1 MRGLASG
8 SLQAVVIYCLGG
20 LSLFCFTVTIGVPHK
35 QYSLKGQVWRT
46 CRNRNW
52 WFEGTGWNWKL
63 KVSHFCSLL
72 LKVAQSPSWE
82 GLAYAYGCNQGTIC
96 ILLLRIWI
104 VKCSQVRRQ
113 WSWSQARSW
122 AGRWLTLQCGNFC
135 SNSTYIVG
143 ECKFQQQEGPDTR
156 HLKTTWYLILLCLK
170 ANITLNVG
178 TKFRLLGWD
187 VVKQN

>member
-1 MRGLASG
+1 MENLSEQKLIIWRNGL
-8 SLQAVVIYCLGG
+8 
-20 LSLFCFTVTIGVPHK
+20 K
-35 QYSLKGQVWRT
+35 LKA
-46 CRNRNW
+46 
-52 WFEGTGWNWKL
+52 

-104 VKCSQVRRQ
+104 VKCSQVRRR

-135 SNSTYIVG
+135 SNSTYNIHRVLVFSILKYLFCWPPSTPVFTAIRRVRAACFYNYLMIG
-143 ECKFQQQEGPDTR
+143 FLFASDPSSFFCPAVQQS
-156 HLKTTWYLILLCLK
+156 LWWFSIWYICIFDPK
-170 ANITLNVG
+170 ATY
-178 TKFRLLGWD
+178 
-187 VVKQN
+187 